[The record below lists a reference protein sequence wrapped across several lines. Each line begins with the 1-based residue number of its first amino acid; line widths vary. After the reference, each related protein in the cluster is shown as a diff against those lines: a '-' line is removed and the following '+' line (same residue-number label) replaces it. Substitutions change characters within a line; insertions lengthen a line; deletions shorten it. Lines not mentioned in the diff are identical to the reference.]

1 MPFNRPIPNPTP
13 GAKPGKRLASG
24 VQMWVQAEK
33 MVQIALVL
41 PCAVVIGWGLG
52 AWLGGRLHQ
61 PWMVLAGILLGS
73 VSGLTGAIRLA
84 LAAGAGPEI
93 NNKSGDSA
101 EGQDSGKEP

>member
-1 MPFNRPIPNPTP
+1 MPFNRPIPDPTP
-13 GAKPGKRLASG
+13 STKPRTRLSSG

-52 AWLGGRLHQ
+52 AWLDSRLHQ
-61 PWMVLAGILLGS
+61 SWMVLAGIVLGS

-84 LAAGAGPEI
+84 MAAGVDPKTDSKI
-93 NNKSGDSA
+93 GDGA